1 MSAIT
6 SLLRKH
12 LQGRNL
18 AEVARETGVN
28 YVAIWRISG
37 GKQYADLRTGDAEK
51 VYVFVTG
58 KPLVKA
64 AEPSTTH

>member
-18 AEVARETGVN
+18 AEVARGTGVN
-28 YVAIWRISG
+28 HIAIWRIAV
-37 GKQYADLRTGDAEK
+37 GKQFADLRTGDAEK
-51 VYVFVTG
+51 VFEFITG
-58 KPLVKA
+58 KPLIEKEDA
-64 AEPSTTH
+64 